1 MMKNFSDYVVYI
13 DESGNHNLSSI
24 DDKYPIFVLVFCVFH
39 KKDYSEKIVPAI
51 QQFKFRHF
59 GHDCIVLHEHEIR
72 KRQNAFSILNT
83 QDIYNTFINNL
94 SGVISNSD
102 FILISCVV
110 DKIKM
115 KQNDKHERDIYHIAL
130 EQCLD
135 SLYLLLEQ
143 KNQSNLCTHLV
154 VESRDTKD
162 NRELEL
168 AFLRYCK
175 GNNHKK
181 IQLPFE
187 IIFADKKTNSIGLQI
202 ADLVAK
208 PIGLNYI
215 KPTQANR
222 AFETLKTKFYCFDK
236 KDNLEYN
243 YQEYGL
249 KIYPIDNSKLKKA
262 KSLDECTEAITPTRN
277 AQSEA
282 V

>member
-13 DESGNHNLSSI
+13 DESGDHNLSSI
-24 DDKYPIFVLVFCVFH
+24 DDKYPVFVLVFCVFH
-39 KKDYSEKIVPAI
+39 KKYYSEKIVPAI

-115 KQNDKHERDIYHIAL
+115 KQNDKHEGDIYHIAL

-154 VESRDTKD
+154 VESRNTKD

-181 IQLPFE
+181 YNCP
-187 IIFADKKTNSIGLQI
+187 
-202 ADLVAK
+202 
-208 PIGLNYI
+208 
-215 KPTQANR
+215 
-222 AFETLKTKFYCFDK
+222 LK
-236 KDNLEYN
+236 
-243 YQEYGL
+243 
-249 KIYPIDNSKLKKA
+249 
-262 KSLDECTEAITPTRN
+262 
-277 AQSEA
+277 
-282 V
+282 